1 MTLAELVLA
10 VHDITNRPDLP
21 TVALSGIRSATIAA
35 HTSEDYPKDIVEK
48 ALSMPTTDFVHSLM
62 YLERF
67 PRFRRFAYIRNYADG
82 VPGDHIRSI
91 SPFATK
97 DGYGLERTNVYYL
110 AGDTVQLRTSQETN
124 QFLIGAYVIPDV
136 TEAGYDSWIAREYPF
151 AIIHS
156 AAAFVLRRIG
166 FAEEAAYQMREA
178 QAQMQSLITN
188 IFEGQDYVR

>member
-35 HTSEDYPKDIVEK
+35 HTSEDYPKDIVER
-48 ALSMPTTDFVHSLM
+48 AIAMPVVDYVHSLM
-62 YLERF
+62 YLDRF
-67 PRFRRFAYIRNYADG
+67 PRFRRFAYIRNYADST
-82 VPGDHIRSI
+82 PGDHIRSI

-110 AGDTVQLRTSQETN
+110 AGDTVQIRTAQETD
-124 QFLIGAYVIPDV
+124 QFLVGAYVIPDV
-136 TEAGYDSWIAREYPF
+136 TEAGYDSWIAREFPF
-151 AIIHS
+151 AIIHA

-166 FAEEAAYQMREA
+166 FAEEAAYQAREA
-178 QAQMQSLITN
+178 QAQMQSLVTN
-188 IFEGQDYVR
+188 IFEGLDYVN